1 MATEIEHKFLVSSE
15 AWRNTAAPGSHYRQ
29 GYLAN
34 SEGASVRVRV
44 ADGKGY
50 LNIKSMTLGVKR
62 HEFEY
67 TIPVDDAEEMLA
79 QLCVG
84 ALIEKTRYRVE
95 HAGHVWEVDVFEG
108 DNEGLVVAEIE
119 LDREGEAFEIPPWA
133 GREVSH
139 DTRYYNVCLAQQPYR
154 EWRETP

>member
-1 MATEIEHKFLVSSE
+1 MATEIEHKYLVVSDE
-15 AWRNTAAPGSHYRQ
+15 WRGVAAPGSHYRQ

-50 LNIKSMTLGVKR
+50 LNIKSMTLGIRR

-67 TIPVDDAEEMLA
+67 MIPVEEAGEMLA

-84 ALIEKTRYRVE
+84 ALIEKVRYRVK
-95 HAGHVWEVDVFEG
+95 HGRHVWEVDVFEG
-108 DNEGLVVAEIE
+108 DNEGLIVAEIE
-119 LDREGEAFEIPPWA
+119 LDHEGEAFDIPSWV
-133 GREVSH
+133 GQEVSH
-139 DTRYYNVCLAQQPYR
+139 DARYYNVCLARHPYR
-154 EWRETP
+154 EWRDEP